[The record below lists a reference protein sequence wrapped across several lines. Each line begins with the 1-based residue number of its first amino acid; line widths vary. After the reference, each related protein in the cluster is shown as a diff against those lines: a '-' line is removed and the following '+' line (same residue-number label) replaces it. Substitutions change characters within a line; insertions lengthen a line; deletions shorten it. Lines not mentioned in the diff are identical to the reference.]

1 MDMLEDEYD
10 KRNEDKGSDDIM
22 VKAINQSL
30 QKLKEYYAR
39 TGGLVYSITTGKF
52 ITYKFLY
59 IYILLI

>member
-22 VKAINQSL
+22 VKAINKLL
-30 QKLKEYYAR
+30 QKLKEYYTQTR
-39 TGGLVYSITTGKF
+39 GLVYSITTGKF

>member
-22 VKAINQSL
+22 VKAINKSL
-30 QKLKEYYAR
+30 QKLKEYYAQ